1 MLMKE
6 VLNGYFKAWN
16 DAFISKDGDE
26 IRNYMSRNF
35 IGYWAHSSLDEPDKY
50 DFNYDLNQVLKQYEN
65 AVKSFE
71 PFSITERKMGEEIL
85 VLGKEINIIN
95 GEPYPAQC
103 MFVWRRERNEWKLL
117 REYIE
122 LER

>member
-50 DFNYDLNQVLKQYEN
+50 DFNYDLNQVLKQYEY

-95 GEPYPAQC
+95 GEPYSAQC